1 MKETTKPTST
11 RRDFINTLLLTGAA
25 GGIGSLISP
34 TLARADTADKAQ
46 AMSEAEEWFKKIK
59 GEHRVVYDGSTPH
72 DGFPII
78 WNWAFYLSNNQT
90 GSTDED
96 ITAMTVLRH
105 SAIPF
110 ALKTELW
117 EKYQLGEFVGV
128 TDNQTQ
134 KPSLRN
140 PYYEPKEGD
149 FPVPIIQGI
158 KDLQSRGALFCVCDL
173 ALNVYSSMKAEQSG
187 ADPAAVYAEW
197 KAGILPGI
205 QVVPSGVWALERAQK
220 NGCAYIFA
228 GG

>member
-1 MKETTKPTST
+1 MKEKVSNT

-25 GGIGSLISP
+25 GGMSSLISP
-34 TLARADTADKAQ
+34 SMAIGGPSQ
-46 AMSEAEEWFKKIK
+46 QPSSMSEAEEWFKKIK

-90 GSTDED
+90 GSTDSD

-128 TDNQTQ
+128 NDNQTK
-134 KPSLRN
+134 KPALRN

-149 FPVPIIQGI
+149 FPVPMIQGI
-158 KDLQSRGALFCVCDL
+158 KDLQARGALFCVCDL
-173 ALNVYSSMKAEQSG
+173 ALNVYSGMKATQMG
-187 ADPAAVYAEW
+187 ADPATVYAEW
-197 KAGILPGI
+197 KAGVLPEI
-205 QVVPSGVWALERAQK
+205 QIVPSGVWALERAQK

-228 GG
+228 GN